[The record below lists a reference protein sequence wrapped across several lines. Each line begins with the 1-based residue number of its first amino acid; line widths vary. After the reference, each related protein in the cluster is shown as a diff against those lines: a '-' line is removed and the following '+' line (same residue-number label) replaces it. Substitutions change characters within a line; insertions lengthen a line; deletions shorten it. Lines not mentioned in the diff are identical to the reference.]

1 MTKTILVL
9 GAGRGGIMAANELSR
24 LAGNDGDINPLRI
37 IVFEKE
43 EKNILSP
50 LLLWLMVGKRKTEQV
65 YGDTKKLE
73 GDGVEVV
80 LGNIEQV
87 DPRAITVEVNGKKY
101 KGDYMIVSLGVEQDQ
116 GSYLDQF
123 GYNFYTM
130 GGASGFYEQLQNFK
144 GGRIAVV
151 IPSLP
156 IKGFLAPYQAA
167 ILIENY
173 IRDKGLA
180 EATEITLYTPE
191 HAPLSIAGNELSES
205 VVPTMKEKG
214 IQVLTGHELDSAD
227 AHTLSFTNGKTATYD
242 LLAYTPIHQC
252 PEVIRKSEL
261 AGRSGWLEVNY
272 ATLET
277 PFSNVFA
284 VGDITYIPIEKGRT
298 LPKMG
303 FFAEEQAKVVAYNI
317 IQKIFNP
324 KQIQKQKLFDGYG
337 ECAMEMGDDKAGL
350 LSGNFYD
357 SPSPHVHLS
366 RPAHNKHFTKLLAE
380 KFWWFRHF

>member
-1 MTKTILVL
+1 MTKTILIL

-24 LAGNDGDINPLRI
+24 LAGNDGDINPIRI
-37 IVFEKE
+37 ILFEKE
-43 EKNILSP
+43 EKNVLSP

-65 YGDTKKLE
+65 YGETRKLE

-80 LGNIEQV
+80 LGNIEKLN
-87 DPRAITVEVNGKKY
+87 PRDITVTVNGKEY

-123 GYNFYTM
+123 GFNFYTM
-130 GGASGFYEQLQNFK
+130 EGASGFYEQLKNFK
-144 GGRIAVV
+144 GGKIALV

-167 ILIENY
+167 ILVENY
-173 IRDKGLA
+173 IREKGL
-180 EATEITLYTPE
+180 EKVTEITLYTPE
-191 HAPLSIAGNELSES
+191 NAPLSIAGNELSES

-214 IQVLTGHELDSAD
+214 IKVLTGYELQSAD
-227 AHTLSFTNGKTATYD
+227 HNKLTFVNGQRADYD

-252 PEVIRKSEL
+252 PEVIRQSEL
-261 AGRSGWLEVNY
+261 AGPSGWLEVNY

-277 PFSNVFA
+277 PFPNVFA

-303 FFAEEQAKVVAYNI
+303 FFADEQAKVVAYNI
-317 IQKIFNP
+317 VQKIFNP
-324 KQIQKQKLFDGYG
+324 KQLQKQKLFDGYG
-337 ECAMEMGDDKAGL
+337 ECPMEMGDDKVGM

-357 SPSPHVHLS
+357 SPSPLVRLSKPVHY
-366 RPAHNKHFTKLLAE
+366 KHLTKLLAE